1 MATLG
6 TTYLNLIDQMKS
18 GGDGMWEIV
27 EALHILTPFMQDAN
41 VMTANKGTKHVTGV
55 RTGLPSVT
63 WGALYQGIPQS
74 KGNYT
79 QVEDTTG
86 FVEGL
91 STVDERLL
99 KLYGEKAAAMRRS
112 EGIGFLEAIAQE
124 VSQSIWYSDVN
135 VNGKKFHGLGP
146 RYNTLAN
153 PCVVPGGGSGSDNT
167 SIWMVTHGDGHTSMI
182 TPEGV
187 TAGVT
192 QEDMGRQR
200 VLDGDG
206 NPYYVREEKF
216 EQHVGVTVKDW
227 RSTGRVANIDVS
239 EALAGNVDVY
249 ALIRSL
255 FYSLNGRRHYK
266 FNGEGKPADGRTVLY
281 MNRQML
287 EVLDML
293 GTNGGASDSFVRLR
307 PMELMGQEV
316 MSWRGIP
323 IREDDSI
330 LSTEAAIS

>member
-18 GGDGMWEIV
+18 GDDSMWEIV
-27 EALHILTPFMQDAN
+27 EALHNLTPFMQDAN

-74 KGNYT
+74 KGSYT

-91 STVDERLL
+91 SSVDERLV
-99 KLYGEKAAAMRRS
+99 KLYGDKANAMRRS
-112 EGIGFLEAIAQE
+112 EGVGFLEAIAQE
-124 VSQSIWYSDVN
+124 VSSSVWYSDVN
-135 VNGKKFHGLGP
+135 VNGKKFHGLGA
-146 RYNTLAN
+146 RYNTLDN
-153 PCVVPGGGSGSDNT
+153 PNVIDGGGIGSDNT
-167 SIWMVTHGDGHTSMI
+167 SIWMVTHGDMHTSLI

-206 NPYYVREEKF
+206 NPYYVLEEKF
-216 EQHVGVTVKDW
+216 EQHVGLTVRDW
-227 RSTGRVANIDVS
+227 RATGRVANIDVS
-239 EALAGNVDVY
+239 DALAGTVDVY
-249 ALIRSL
+249 GLLRSL
-255 FYSLNGRRHYK
+255 YYSLNGRRQYK
-266 FNGEGKPADGRTVLY
+266 YDKDGQPQQGRTVLY
-281 MNRQML
+281 MNKAML

-293 GTNGGASDSFVRLR
+293 GTNNGASDSFIRLR
-307 PMELMGQEV
+307 PMELQGQEV
-316 MSWRGIP
+316 MSYRGMP

-330 LSTEAAIS
+330 LVTEAAIA